1 MTKDVSGGMSEGIS
15 DGMRTALP
23 DPILPGSTLGIFGG
37 GQLGRMLAF
46 AAHRLGYRVSVFSPE
61 PHSPAGSVA
70 DTEHVASYADL
81 GAVAA
86 FARDVDVI
94 TLEFENVPVTALEAA
109 AIYAPVRPGWRALYT
124 AQHRLREKQFLTKQ
138 GVPTPPFRPIRKADE
153 LELALRELGT
163 PAVLKTA
170 GFGYDGK
177 GQRIVNS
184 LTEATAAF
192 GELDGE
198 CILEA
203 FIPFERELSV
213 VGARGLDGSFVHLA
227 VAENRHVRHILDVS
241 LAPADVPPA
250 VAERAA
256 ELTREIMEALEVVG
270 VLCTEF
276 FLTPEGTLLVNEL
289 APRPHNSGHLST
301 EACDVGQFE
310 LQLRAVCG
318 LPLFTPTQ
326 RPAAM
331 ANLLGDLW
339 AAGEPEWAAALAES
353 NMFLYLYGKAE
364 ARPGR
369 KMGHLTALAETPGAA
384 AARVQAVRR
393 KLSKSGSVR

>member
-1 MTKDVSGGMSEGIS
+1 MSI
-15 DGMRTALP
+15 DAAKV
-23 DPILPGSTLGIFGG
+23 ILPGSTVGIFGG

-46 AAHRLGYRVSVFSPE
+46 VAKRLGYRVSVFSPE
-61 PHSPAGSVA
+61 AASPAGSVA
-70 DTEHVASYADL
+70 DSEHVAAYTDL

-86 FARDVDVI
+86 FAREVDVI

-124 AQHRLREKQFLTKQ
+124 AQHRLREKTFLAKQ
-138 GVPTPPFRPIRKADE
+138 GLPTPPFRPIRKADE

-177 GQRIVNS
+177 GQRIVKS
-184 LTEATAAF
+184 LTEATSAF
-192 GELDGE
+192 AELDSE

-203 FIPFERELSV
+203 FITFDRELSV
-213 VGARGLDGSFVHLA
+213 VGARGLDGTFVHLA
-227 VAENRHVRHILDVS
+227 PPENRHVRHILDVS
-241 LAPADVPPA
+241 LAPADVSA
-250 VAERAA
+250 TTATRAA
-256 ELTREIMEALEVVG
+256 ELTCEIMEALDVVG

-276 FLTPEGTLLVNEL
+276 FLTNGMLLVNEL
-289 APRPHNSGHLST
+289 APRPHNSGHLSI
-301 EACDVGQFE
+301 EACDISQFE

-339 AAGEPEWAAALAES
+339 VGGEPDWRAVLAEPGV
-353 NMFLYLYGKAE
+353 FLHLYGKTDP
-364 ARPGR
+364 RPGR
-369 KMGHLTALAETPGAA
+369 KMGHLTALAETPVAA
-384 AARVQAVRR
+384 AEKVQAVRR
-393 KLSKSGSVR
+393 KLTGLEPS

>member
-1 MTKDVSGGMSEGIS
+1 MNESG
-15 DGMRTALP
+15 TPA
-23 DPILPGSTLGIFGG
+23 PILPGSTIGIFGG
-37 GQLGRMLAF
+37 GQLGRMLALV
-46 AAHRLGYRVSVFSPE
+46 ARRLGYRVSVFSPE
-61 PHSPAGSVA
+61 TASPAGSVA
-70 DTEHVASYADL
+70 DVEHVAAYTDL
-81 GAVAA
+81 EAVAA

-109 AIYAPVRPGWRALYT
+109 AIYAPVRPGWRALFT
-124 AQHRLREKQFLTKQ
+124 AQHRLREKTFLARQ
-138 GVPTPPFRPIRKADE
+138 GVPTAPFRPIRKAAE
-153 LELALRELGT
+153 LELALRELGA

-177 GQRIVNS
+177 GQQVVHS
-184 LTEATAAF
+184 LTEAATAF
-192 GELDGE
+192 RELDSE

-203 FIPFERELSV
+203 FIDFERELSV

-227 VAENRHVRHILDVS
+227 PAENRHVRHILDVS
-241 LAPADVPPA
+241 LAPAELPST
-250 VAERAA
+250 VAARAA

-276 FLTPEGTLLVNEL
+276 FLAADGTLLVNEL
-289 APRPHNSGHLST
+289 APRPHNSGHLSI
-301 EACDVGQFE
+301 EACDISQFE

-318 LPLFTPTQ
+318 LPLVTPTQ

-339 AAGEPEWAAALAES
+339 KGGEPRWAAALVE
-353 NMFLYLYGKAE
+353 NDMFLHLYGKAE

-369 KMGHLTALAETPGAA
+369 KMGHLTALADTPAA
-384 AARVQAVRR
+384 AAEKVQAVRR
-393 KLSKSGSVR
+393 KLLEPGQN

>member
-1 MTKDVSGGMSEGIS
+1 MSES
-15 DGMRTALP
+15 ASTDAAF
-23 DPILPGSTLGIFGG
+23 LPGSTVGIFGG

-46 AAHRLGYRVSVFSPE
+46 AAKRLGYRVSVFSPE
-61 PHSPAGSVA
+61 PGSPAGSVA
-70 DTEHVASYADL
+70 DAEHVASYTDL

-86 FARDVDVI
+86 FAREVDVI

-124 AQHRLREKQFLTKQ
+124 AQHRLREKTFLAKQ
-138 GVPTPPFRPIRKADE
+138 GLPTPPFRPIRKTDE

-177 GQRIVNS
+177 GQRIVKS

-192 GELDGE
+192 RELDSE

-203 FIPFERELSV
+203 FITFERELSV
-213 VGARGLDGSFVHLA
+213 VGARGLDGTFVHLA
-227 VAENRHVRHILDVS
+227 PAENRHVRHILDVS
-241 LAPADVPPA
+241 LAPADVS
-250 VAERAA
+250 VTTAERAA
-256 ELTREIMEALEVVG
+256 ALTREIMEALDVVG

-276 FLTPEGTLLVNEL
+276 FLVPDGTLLVNEL
-289 APRPHNSGHLST
+289 APRPHNSGHLSI
-301 EACDVGQFE
+301 EACDISQFE

-318 LPLFTPTQ
+318 LPLFTPAQ
-326 RPAAM
+326 RPSAM

-339 AAGEPEWAAALAES
+339 EDGEPDWRAVLAEPGV
-353 NMFLYLYGKAE
+353 FLHLYGKTQ

-369 KMGHLTALAETPGAA
+369 KMGHLTALAETPAA
-384 AARVQAVRR
+384 AAEKVQAARR
-393 KLSKSGSVR
+393 KLTGLEQS